1 MRLNSSGCT
10 NNVKSIGHD
19 YHSCG
24 QTGLKAQSVWKRHQL
39 GLNEL
44 TALFLFII
52 LLTKKCAQC
61 LIINDGSIQICVFSL
76 YIDSYSH
83 VLHVYHDHT
92 TTHQRDFLN
101 WFKTTLYWT
110 SGVCHFSGGILAISL
125 IVCWQTLPKYLL

>member
-1 MRLNSSGCT
+1 MIITHVDKRVSKRN
-10 NNVKSIGHD
+10 
-19 YHSCG
+19 
-24 QTGLKAQSVWKRHQL
+24 QSEKDTKTRITTQL

-61 LIINDGSIQICVFSL
+61 LINDGSIQICVFSL

-101 WFKTTLYWT
+101 WFKTTLY
-110 SGVCHFSGGILAISL
+110 
-125 IVCWQTLPKYLL
+125 